1 MLEPGP
7 GTRAELVLGAEAEE
21 EAGSV
26 SCLLRPFL
34 APLVRG
40 LKEAELSLA
49 PPAPPPLLFLVLR
62 VLTIVIVSFLSGYQ
76 GITRNIR

>member
-1 MLEPGP
+1 MLEPEP

-21 EAGSV
+21 EDAGSV

-40 LKEAELSLA
+40 LKEAELSLD
-49 PPAPPPLLFLVLR
+49 PQAPPPLLFLVLR
-62 VLTIVIVSFLSGYQ
+62 VLTIVSFLSGYQ
-76 GITRNIR
+76 DITSNIR

>member
-7 GTRAELVLGAEAEE
+7 GTRAELVLE

-26 SCLLRPFL
+26 SCLLRLFL

-40 LKEAELSLA
+40 LKEAELSLD
-49 PPAPPPLLFLVLR
+49 PPPPPPPPLLFLVLR
-62 VLTIVIVSFLSGYQ
+62 VLTIVTVSLLSGYQ